1 MDQRDDQLSFKPT
14 LLMLSIPPATTTVDS
29 PVWMDWAPRQIDFRP
44 EPHTI
49 WQLQAET
56 GYGIPAAT
64 LAWRAGFCP
73 LPKSR

>member
-1 MDQRDDQLSFKPT
+1 
-14 LLMLSIPPATTTVDS
+14 MLSIPPATTTVDS

-73 LPKSR
+73 LPESR